1 MSSNLIARS
10 KQKKPDRRVRLLFF
24 PDKKIRLSVAE
35 SAMGVMI
42 AQKGSGP
49 ITNDSKKQQ

>member
-10 KQKKPDRRVRLLFF
+10 KQKKPDLRVWLLFF

-35 SAMGVMI
+35 SAMRVMI